1 MEIYEWQN
9 CTQDEIGLFESF
21 YSDGDKR
28 ITMQGVSL
36 RLRKA
41 YEDYYAYRKEL
52 DNGKEN

>member
-1 MEIYEWQN
+1 MDKYEWQN

-52 DNGKEN
+52 DEENKG